1 MTDLNE
7 VTIYVP
13 AIRGMLHAIERLPG
27 LVRTPLLLTPAS
39 GMVWRLTY
47 DNGAHAASAADAA
60 AAHLADVCEERVRN
74 IARMMDAE
82 KEAV

>member
-13 AIRGMLHAIERLPG
+13 AVRGMLHALQHVPG
-27 LVRTPLLLTPAS
+27 LVNTPLLLTPTG

-47 DNGAHAASAADAA
+47 DNGAHAAEAADAA
-60 AAHLADVCEERVRN
+60 AAHLAGVAEREGVG
-74 IARMMDAE
+74 
-82 KEAV
+82 